1 VWFLQLFQQ
10 PHVELKIGD
19 FLKRPQLFISVE
31 EAQNRLLRV
40 LNERVSLST
49 EHVHIVNSLGRVA
62 SELIRAPISRPRTNL
77 SAVDG
82 YAVRSLDTTGASIF
96 TPIELIVK
104 GVLKP
109 GEDPGKMCIEPGY
122 AIRVHTGAPVPCG
135 ADAII
140 MDEDVKIQGST
151 ILVQRSVAPGS
162 NIIFRGEDINEGDII
177 VKPGLLLQPAHIA
190 ALASLGINV
199 VHVYRKIKVSLIA
212 VGDELIEPGYS
223 LNYGKEFNSSTYIV
237 YAQLV
242 RDSIFQVRYTGIVSD
257 DVETILATI
266 KSEFER
272 GSDIIITTGGTG
284 VGETDKVSELSG
296 KHSSFIFRGIKMRP
310 GRMTSASLIYGK
322 PVIHLSGFP
331 VAAWAGYELILR
343 PAIAKWIGI
352 EGFERPVVYAYLSR
366 RVPNISGYTSIIRVT
381 LTIKNGEYYAEP
393 YMLRGSGVISSL
405 LKTHG
410 YIVIPENTEGFEEGE
425 KVPVYL
431 YR

>member
-1 VWFLQLFQQ
+1 LG
-10 PHVELKIGD
+10 IGD
-19 FLKRPQLFISVE
+19 FLKRPQLFISIE

-40 LNERVSLST
+40 LSERVSLST
-49 EHVHIVNSLGRVA
+49 ERVHIVDSLSRVA
-62 SELIRAPISRPRTNL
+62 SELIRAPMSRPRTNL

-96 TPIELIVK
+96 NPIELIVK
-104 GVLKP
+104 SVLKP
-109 GEDPGKMCIEPGY
+109 GEDPDKVCIEPGY
-122 AIRVHTGAPVPCG
+122 AIRVHTGAPVPCK
-135 ADAII
+135 ADAVI
-140 MDEDVKIQGST
+140 MDEDVKVQGST
-151 ILVQRSVAPGS
+151 ILIQRSVAPGS
-162 NIIFRGEDINEGDII
+162 NIILRGEDIEEGDVI
-177 VKPGLLLQPAHIA
+177 VKPGLLIQPAHIA
-190 ALASLGINV
+190 ALASLGIDTIN
-199 VHVYRKIKVSLIA
+199 VYRKIRVSLIA
-212 VGDELIEPGYS
+212 IGDELIEPGHS
-223 LNYGKEFNSSTYIV
+223 LNYSKEFNSSTYII

-242 RDSIFQVRYTGIVSD
+242 KDGIFQVRYAGIVPD
-257 DVETILATI
+257 DVKTILTTI

-284 VGETDKVSELSG
+284 VGETDKVSELLE
-296 KHSSFIFRGIKMRP
+296 KYSSLIFRGVKMRP
-310 GRMTSASLIYGK
+310 GRMTSASLMYGK
-322 PVIHLSGFP
+322 PIIHLSGFP

-352 EGFERPVVYAYLSR
+352 EGFERPVIYAYLSR
-366 RVPNISGYTSIIRVT
+366 RVPNISGYNSIIRVA

-410 YIVIPENTEGFEEGE
+410 YIIIPENIEGFEEGE